1 MFKNKLRLLGMS
13 TLVGAGLLASGPAN
27 AYNMRLGD
35 VDIQVDTTVSAG
47 LSLRTASRD
56 RSLLPTANGGPN
68 STVATVKYNAA
79 GVGTTLT
86 KTGALAEMTALET
99 SGCLENGAACISAGP
114 TTATGSY
121 SGSINTDDGRLNFD
135 QGDLTS
141 GILKAT
147 VDIQAS
153 VGNFRAFSRVTGFYD
168 AVLDNEDSYERR
180 GIYESG
186 YNDGVRH
193 IDLLDAYVDYES
205 SFMGN
210 AFLIRAGKQVINWG
224 ESTFVLGGNSVFSPI
239 DVAALQRPGAEIKE
253 ALLPVEAIYASI
265 SLPYDLSLEAYVG
278 GHDPF
283 EFAPGGTS
291 LSNVDGFFT
300 GGIGGSFIGGN
311 ADSGNGRINCDRAG
325 TGAGARAASAY
336 TQALGNA
343 YEAALAAL
351 KYSNCTSGAGKNF
364 MDFRYH
370 LGSTAGITA
379 EDERKAGNDNYFLPR
394 DTSLDTDTD
403 FDSVGIAVRWYAEN
417 LNSTEFGFYY
427 QDYASRIPYV
437 SIYAPGAQA
446 GIGVIGASANH
457 LNRLAPMRNE
467 CGVALATKAADTT
480 TIIDKAGITD
490 PTSTL
495 GAILDGLHG
504 KTGTAAT
511 LTNMNATAT
520 AASGGAIAA
529 GAYAAL
535 DTNNDG
541 YLSAPKTYGRL
552 FELACA
558 SALSIGTTNIVAGN
572 ATAVADTGEMVV
584 GLGWGN
590 SSLVA
595 EYPDVESYGFSAA
608 TTLFGWGV
616 QGEIVY
622 RPDMPLQIDTDAL
635 TISTLVANC
644 GFDGYG
650 GYSAGTTAAFTSYAE
665 FASTSITHTSLGD
678 HGVKCGDKGLISGY
692 HREDVINWDIG
703 TTATFTRSNALIDAL
718 GADLGILLTEFAGV
732 YVDEIS
738 DTNGRFDE
746 GKGIVSTN
754 MCTSGS
760 DLTLKS
766 VFNLDP
772 RSASECRATRS
783 SYGGVLLA
791 RLQYNNAFGSALS
804 ISPTFVVQHGI
815 DGRSPSPAGVWREG
829 IGRAGLSV
837 DIDYQG
843 QWTTSIGYTD
853 YYGDKTYSR
862 NGDMD
867 FVSLSV
873 KRGF

>member
-1 MFKNKLRLLGMS
+1 MFINTFRVLGMS
-13 TLVGAGLLASGPAN
+13 ALVGAGLIASGPAS

-35 VDIQVDTTVSAG
+35 VDVQIDTTLSAG
-47 LSLRTASRD
+47 LSLRTTGRD
-56 RSLLPTANGGPN
+56 ASLLPLVNGGPDGTASTTKWN
-68 STVATVKYNAA
+68 SS
-79 GVGTTLT
+79 GTSVTLDA
-86 KTGALAEMTALET
+86 KGSLAEMTAEQLK
-99 SGCLENGAACISAGP
+99 GCYDNGSACNTASP
-114 TTATGSY
+114 SKTTGGY

-135 QGDLTS
+135 KGDLTS
-141 GILKAT
+141 GIVKAT

-153 VGNFRAFSRVTGFYD
+153 VGNFRAFSRVSGFYD
-168 AVLDNEDSYERR
+168 AVLDNESSYERR
-180 GIYESG
+180 GMYESG
-186 YNDGVRH
+186 YSDGVRH

-253 ALLPVEAIYASI
+253 ALLPVEAIYGSI

-283 EFAPGGTS
+283 EFAPAGTS

-300 GGIGGSFIGGN
+300 GGIGGSFIGGG
-311 ADSGNGRINCDRAG
+311 ADSGSGRINCNRSG
-325 TGAGARAASAY
+325 ASAF
-336 TQALGNA
+336 TNAIGTALEGVF
-343 YEAALAAL
+343 AADGA
-351 KYSNCTSGAGKNF
+351 STCTSGAGKNYL
-364 MDFRYH
+364 DFRYH
-370 LGSTAGITA
+370 LGSTPGITA
-379 EDERKAGNDNYFLPR
+379 EEERVAGGDINFLRR

-403 FDSVGIAVRWYAEN
+403 FDSVGVALRWYAEN

-437 SIYAPGAQA
+437 SISAPGTTA
-446 GIGVIGASANH
+446 GVSAVGAGGSDLSRMN
-457 LNRLAPMRNE
+457 PMKAD
-467 CGVALATKAADTT
+467 CGEALATKATDTR
-480 TIIDKAGITD
+480 KVLD
-490 PTSTL
+490 PTGMLDETSGL
-495 GAILDGLHG
+495 GASLHAIHYG
-504 KTGTAAT
+504 ASATGAKLTDINAAYT
-511 LTNMNATAT
+511 PVANTEYM
-520 AASGGAIAA
+520 
-529 GAYAAL
+529 
-535 DTNNDG
+535 
-541 YLSAPKTYGRL
+541 SAKNTYGRL
-552 FELACA
+552 FELSCL
-558 SALSIGTTNIVAGN
+558 SAHSVAMTNKMGTYLSGGLAKAN
-572 ATAVADTGEMVV
+572 VADTGEMFVAMGYGG
-584 GLGWGN
+584 GL
-590 SSLVA
+590 LVA
-595 EYPDVESYGFSAA
+595 EYPDVEVYGFSAA
-608 TTLFGWGV
+608 TTLLGWGV
-616 QGEIVY
+616 QGEITY

-635 TISTLVANC
+635 TIATLTAHC
-644 GFDGYG
+644 AFDNYG
-650 GYSAGTTAAFTSYAE
+650 GGTTSNIFAGLAE
-665 FASTSITHTSLGD
+665 FGKYKGT
-678 HGVKCGDKGLISGY
+678 KCGDTGLISGY

-703 TTATFTRSNALIDAL
+703 TTATFTRSNALINAL

-732 YVDEIS
+732 YADEVD

-746 GKGIVSTN
+746 GTGIVSTN

-760 DLTLKS
+760 DLGLKS

-772 RSASECRATRS
+772 RDKSECRATRS

-804 ISPTFVVQHGI
+804 ISPTLVVQHGI

-853 YYGDKTYSR
+853 YYGDNTYSR
-862 NGDMD
+862 NGDQD